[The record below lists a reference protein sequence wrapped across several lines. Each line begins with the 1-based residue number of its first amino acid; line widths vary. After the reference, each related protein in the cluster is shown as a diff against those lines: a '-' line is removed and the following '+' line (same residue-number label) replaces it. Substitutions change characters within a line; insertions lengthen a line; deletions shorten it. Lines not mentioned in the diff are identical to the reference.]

1 MGRRILVPFSQLRCS
16 VLDDARQGATRFSPK
31 VSLKV
36 TRVVVGGRL
45 KKRQR
50 GVSFKKNVIFAP
62 NATLREVKKLYATPS
77 QRPSGF
83 LSN

>member
-1 MGRRILVPFSQLRCS
+1 MFSVALQRANARIILAGARR
-16 VLDDARQGATRFSPK
+16 GATRLSRK

-50 GVSFKKNVIFAP
+50 GVSFKKIVIFAP
-62 NATLREVKKLYATPS
+62 NATLREVRKL
-77 QRPSGF
+77 
-83 LSN
+83 